1 MFRLPASWDTPV
13 APRGEGCR
21 LSALS
26 APFRA
31 SLTLMDASPR
41 WCSRNAWMLR
51 GKGQSGVCLGFPTAS
66 CLLNVHGGLCFSGVL
81 PVPALPT
88 TVSYHELHQ
97 CGKRFDIIIHLID
110 WRRPNRQTVLR
121 DTFLGQPE
129 VRWLSAG
136 SLQGP
141 GVICYQSPEGPASPG
156 AYRAAENR

>member
-1 MFRLPASWDTPV
+1 MPPV
-13 APRGEGCR
+13 SLVGELHDGAPRR
-21 LSALS
+21 PPNAPKL

-88 TVSYHELHQ
+88 TVSYYELHQ

-110 WRRPNRQTVLR
+110 CEDQIDRRCCVTPSLVNRKSGGYPQV
-121 DTFLGQPE
+121 P
-129 VRWLSAG
+129 
-136 SLQGP
+136 
-141 GVICYQSPEGPASPG
+141 
-156 AYRAAENR
+156 YRV